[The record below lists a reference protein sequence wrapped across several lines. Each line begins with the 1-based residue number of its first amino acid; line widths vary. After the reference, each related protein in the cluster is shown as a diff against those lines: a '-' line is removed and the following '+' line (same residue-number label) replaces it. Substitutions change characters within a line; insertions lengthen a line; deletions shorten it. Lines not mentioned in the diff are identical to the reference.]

1 MEEKISWKLI
11 TDEEKINYL
20 DSIGARSSD
29 LRKKNPVFFRNLL
42 GKMHQA
48 VYGPNVMS
56 ANNYFFESDQK
67 LYRTEHFKK
76 DEETPVKVEIKTS
89 DLEKLKSKRVKHI
102 KSRNK

>member
-1 MEEKISWKLI
+1 MEEKLSWKLE
-11 TDEEKINYL
+11 THEEKIQYL

-29 LRKKNPVFFRNLL
+29 LKKKNPVFFRNLL

-48 VYGPNVMS
+48 GHGPNIMN
-56 ANNYFFESDQK
+56 ANNYFFENDQK

-89 DLEKLKSKRVKHI
+89 DIEKLKAKRVKHI
-102 KSRNK
+102 KSRSK